1 MLNNLFSFFSRTACN
16 PRPRASRYRPS
27 GVGEEHF
34 NLLVSL
40 QMAIRNEVIDT
51 EKNTAADMLHGANNV
66 NLRKQV
72 CTFVFFFSGVHVG
85 FFSHILT

>member
-1 MLNNLFSFFSRTACN
+1 MLNNLFSLFSTTYT
-16 PRPRASRYRPS
+16 RPVRSRYRPA

-40 QMAIRNEVIDT
+40 QMAIRSEAVDT
-51 EKNTAADMLHGANNV
+51 ESEKSSAAEMLHGANNV

-72 CTFVFFFSGVHVG
+72 CAFFF
-85 FFSHILT
+85 FFLLFFLFC